1 MRNRVSKQNMLFI
14 FQLKI
19 ILHTKNKEVVKV
31 MKKDN
36 QQMPEMTEMS
46 EFSDDVK
53 VVITKM
59 VQQTI
64 MNTLGKKQSKELPNG
79 EFRTDKYNN

>member
-1 MRNRVSKQNMLFI
+1 
-14 FQLKI
+14 
-19 ILHTKNKEVVKV
+19 
-31 MKKDN
+31 
-36 QQMPEMTEMS
+36 MPEMTEMS